1 MRDIPV
7 VQGTILVIVVWFLV
21 INTAVDVV
29 YALVDPRIKQ
39 E

>member
-21 INTAVDVV
+21 INTAVDIV

>member
-1 MRDIPV
+1 
-7 VQGTILVIVVWFLV
+7 VVWFLV